1 MEHPYRVHSSIGFG
15 FLQLLFISSLAYP
28 TPPPPVYH
36 NVAVFRLFGTVYYTI
51 FQDTPLY
58 LKLECATILL
68 EIICDT
74 LYIRYIIQD
83 YTYIFGVLD
92 IISNALFCTFVIL
105 SVKNSDIK
113 TERIADTIDKIRKTF
128 VDCCFGRTVVDDA
141 HAYTY
146 DSRSHMY
153 KSVITDETETHHPPV
168 YTFGG
173 RQAFKPSF
181 YNSSWGKE
189 YINARVEHEFDKIE
203 KHDTELGDIGMIT
216 GADGTTQYIRFD
228 EPGYST
234 AGSGANHYANIFV
247 SPYFTRDGTPITCLT
262 GIDKLGV
269 CLFIYNLIQFIYQLM
284 MYSSIISS
292 CRDFHN
298 ATTATTTAME
308 RWLC

>member
-1 MEHPYRVHSSIGFG
+1 
-15 FLQLLFISSLAYP
+15 
-28 TPPPPVYH
+28 
-36 NVAVFRLFGTVYYTI
+36 
-51 FQDTPLY
+51 
-58 LKLECATILL
+58 
-68 EIICDT
+68 
-74 LYIRYIIQD
+74 
-83 YTYIFGVLD
+83 
-92 IISNALFCTFVIL
+92 
-105 SVKNSDIK
+105 VKNSDIK

-146 DSRSHMY
+146 DSRNHMY
-153 KSVITDETETHHPPV
+153 KSVITDETETRHPPV
-168 YTFGG
+168 YTFGT

-189 YINARVEHEFDKIE
+189 YINARVEHEFDKID

-216 GADGTTQYIRFD
+216 GTDGTTQYIRFD

-262 GIDKLGV
+262 GIDKLEV

-298 ATTATTTAME
+298 TTTATATTTTAME

>member
-1 MEHPYRVHSSIGFG
+1 
-15 FLQLLFISSLAYP
+15 
-28 TPPPPVYH
+28 
-36 NVAVFRLFGTVYYTI
+36 
-51 FQDTPLY
+51 
-58 LKLECATILL
+58 
-68 EIICDT
+68 
-74 LYIRYIIQD
+74 
-83 YTYIFGVLD
+83 
-92 IISNALFCTFVIL
+92 
-105 SVKNSDIK
+105 VKNSDIK

-141 HAYTY
+141 HTY
-146 DSRSHMY
+146 DSRNHMY
-153 KSVITDETETHHPPV
+153 KSVITDETETRPPPV

-189 YINARVEHEFDKIE
+189 YINARVEHEFDKID

-216 GADGTTQYIRFD
+216 GTDGTTQYIRFD

-262 GIDKLGV
+262 GIDKLGI

-298 ATTATTTAME
+298 TTTATTTTTTTTMTTME